1 MKFILANFLHAALV
15 AISHISMSALAVVK
29 AVVAFALRESEGVW
43 RTVKVILANFLR
55 AAALVA
61 VFHISMSALAV
72 VKAVVALALRESEG
86 V

>member
-1 MKFILANFLHAALV
+1 M
-15 AISHISMSALAVVK
+15 
-29 AVVAFALRESEGVW
+29 
-43 RTVKVILANFLR
+43 KVILANFLR

-72 VKAVVALALRESEG
+72 VKAVVAFALRESEG